1 MVGGHQKC
9 FLTKYIDNTALT
21 TEKQEIS
28 LEKDNSLEQEEQ
40 RILFCSLHSNR
51 GRLIQRCCWCPWL
64 GPPEV
69 LSSQHL
75 SASLP
80 VASLVN
86 FGIRSPELLLLLSRK
101 YFQSVL
107 GRLVAVL
114 CYAALGRFYRLLN
127 KNQNHVSTSKNLLY
141 CPQDT
146 AQKLFSLSETSG
158 VQQVCREAAL
168 DTSRYLRK
176 KGDSFLKLGTT
187 SRVWSCSF
195 SHQESGCNTVSNYSS
210 YWHVFQVT
218 ESLS

>member
-1 MVGGHQKC
+1 MQ
-9 FLTKYIDNTALT
+9 LT
-21 TEKQEIS
+21 Q
-28 LEKDNSLEQEEQ
+28 QQ
-40 RILFCSLHSNR
+40 R
-51 GRLIQRCCWCPWL
+51 
-64 GPPEV
+64 V

-80 VASLVN
+80 VTGLVS
-86 FGIRSPELLLLLSRK
+86 FGIKSLESLQLLSRNG
-101 YFQSVL
+101 FQSVL
-107 GRLVAVL
+107 DRSVAVL
-114 CYAALGRFYRLLN
+114 RYAALGRFYRLLN

-141 CPQDT
+141 CPKDT
-146 AQKLFSLSETSG
+146 AQKLLSLSEASG

-168 DTSRYLRK
+168 DIGRYLRK

-195 SHQESGCNTVSNYSS
+195 SCQESGCNTVCNYSS